1 MIWESLK
8 LHLERVNS
16 SGFSPYI
23 TLKTFQAVFT
33 LLLSKK
39 HRATETDRQKHNTK
53 KYPFFHTVYFK
64 KHVKIKIYFF
74 GVVLN
79 IDGYLT
85 SCVRTLV

>member
-1 MIWESLK
+1 MDDMGKSKITSRK
-8 LHLERVNS
+8 GNS

-53 KYPFFHTVYFK
+53 KYPFFSHSLLQKTCE
-64 KHVKIKIYFF
+64 
-74 GVVLN
+74 
-79 IDGYLT
+79 D
-85 SCVRTLV
+85 